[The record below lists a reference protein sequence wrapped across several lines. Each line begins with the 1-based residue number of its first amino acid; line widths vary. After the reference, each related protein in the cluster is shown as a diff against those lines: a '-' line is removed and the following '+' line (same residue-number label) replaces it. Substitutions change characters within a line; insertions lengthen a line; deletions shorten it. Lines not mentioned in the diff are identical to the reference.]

1 MKNIFDILSKNN
13 WQKHIVENNNF
24 EKIIGLY
31 NFPDDYLGFI
41 KQCWG
46 EGYIG
51 KNYLSIWKPEWVE
64 QLNIDYQIQ
73 KYLGF
78 NCYGFGTDGGDYC
91 YLFDNKNGP
100 KIIIS
105 ELGDLNY
112 KDVKIISGTFFEL
125 IEKMDKKYIEY

>member
-1 MKNIFDILSKNN
+1 MKKIFEILSKNN

-51 KNYLSIWKPEWVE
+51 ENYLSIWKPEWVE

-78 NCYGFGTDGGDYC
+78 NCYGFGIDGVIIVI
-91 YLFDNKNGP
+91 YLT
-100 KIIIS
+100 I
-105 ELGDLNY
+105 
-112 KDVKIISGTFFEL
+112 
-125 IEKMDKKYIEY
+125 KMD